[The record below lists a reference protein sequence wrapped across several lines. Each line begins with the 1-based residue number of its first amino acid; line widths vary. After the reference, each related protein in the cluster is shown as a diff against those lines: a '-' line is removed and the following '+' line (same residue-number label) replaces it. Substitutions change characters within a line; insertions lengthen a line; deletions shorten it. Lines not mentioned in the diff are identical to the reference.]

1 MTIAWIYGE
10 VEIVSRTDNLT
21 KLENFVCEATRN
33 TFSKRAKD
41 HEDNPAVKKYH
52 TKLILTLNEP
62 TSLIH
67 FRCREQYNREEV
79 L

>member
-21 KLENFVCEATRN
+21 KLENFVSKATKN
-33 TFSKRAKD
+33 TFSKRVY
-41 HEDNPAVKKYH
+41 EDDPVVKRYH
-52 TKLILTLNEP
+52 TKLILALNEP